1 MQYESEYY
9 GVTELGDSLMHHGV
23 KGQKH
28 GTRRWQYEDGSL
40 TPAGR
45 IHYGVGEARNKAKTD
60 KEPAKFS
67 EWMKDQMKL
76 GKSFSSVRLA
86 AEGIKKDAQKVKDI
100 FGGSKKTDELGRL
113 SNDVADR
120 TLAGDLVPIKKGKID
135 DVVNKYG
142 TEEEKKALT
151 ADKLDK
157 YTQDTYGLSNKD
169 LNRLKNMSADEK
181 QKMANDIKLAQQLM
195 DKGHNPDGSL
205 KDNNLKKLVKSIIT
219 HDRAKLDFDKFADTE
234 KKKAFLETS
243 NKVQELERLNDQY
256 SNEFYGNKRL
266 SEKYIV
272 AEAKKQWNNAN
283 DYLHKSWGSFE
294 NFKNWHLYDDGDQGQ
309 AYETWMAKAHSDHND
324 KVAAAFKAN
333 EKATEEYARE
343 LAGKN
348 YDKKISYQDNSGP
361 SYTWDAKTKK
371 MRKNSSRINSTYGH
385 ILQNKLDQRGWLD
398 YK

>member
-9 GVTELGDSLMHHGV
+9 GVTDLGDSLMHHGV

-45 IHYGVGEARNKAKTD
+45 IHYGVGEARDKARTD

-67 EWMKDQMKL
+67 EWAKDQMKL

-86 AEGIKKDAQKVKDI
+86 AEGIKKDAQKVKDAL
-100 FGGSKKTDELGRL
+100 GGKKDKDTIEEKMQAYLEAKARVDEI
-113 SNDVADR
+113 
-120 TLAGDLVPIKKGKID
+120 VPIKKGKLDEVI
-135 DVVNKYG
+135 NKYG
-142 TEEEKKALT
+142 TEEEKRAL
-151 ADKLDK
+151 AKERE
-157 YTQDTYGLSNKD
+157 LS
-169 LNRLKNMSADEK
+169 A
-181 QKMANDIKLAQQLM
+181 
-195 DKGHNPDGSL
+195 KGHNPDGSL

-256 SNEFYGNKRL
+256 SDEFYGNEKL

-283 DYLHKSWGSFE
+283 GYLHQSWGSFE